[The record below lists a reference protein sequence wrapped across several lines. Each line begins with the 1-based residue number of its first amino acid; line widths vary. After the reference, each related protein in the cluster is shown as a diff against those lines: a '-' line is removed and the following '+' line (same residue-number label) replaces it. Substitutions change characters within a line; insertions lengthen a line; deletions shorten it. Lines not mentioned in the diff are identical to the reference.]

1 MARPAKRIERARGK
15 TKATL
20 KSKLNRPYNET
31 RCIPTASAQ
40 FRLGLLSQA
49 QVREILQ
56 NKCAECGLEQ
66 VAMRYGVT
74 NRHLDEVLQGCAYPT
89 ATCAAPSAYSGSSRD
104 DAVVRREAPVTHGA
118 KVTGAGIS
126 LLRGC

>member
-20 KSKLNRPYNET
+20 KSKLNRPYNDRT

-74 NRHLDEVLQGCAYPT
+74 NRHLDEVLQGLRIPTRNLCRPRPT
-89 ATCAAPSAYSGSSRD
+89 ADHQGMTLS
-104 DAVVRREAPVTHGA
+104 
-118 KVTGAGIS
+118 
-126 LLRGC
+126 